1 MNWWVNSVSID
12 FNVPFSHGFIIES
25 VLFLLKLSK
34 VWEKIIPSPEP
45 FYLQNTFPCFPP
57 CQFTMPKSK
66 RYWPRHR
73 QAWKETKSG
82 YSAGEV
88 LSRPLLSRL
97 AYILRPLPSLSAGF
111 YLNDLLFL
119 KRENVL
125 WNFFFHFSITLK
137 QNQKCIS
144 NEIIYRRPFFM
155 VLMNPYAGQQW
166 RQRHANR
173 LWTQWG
179 KERVA

>member
-45 FYLQNTFPCFPP
+45 FYLQNTFRCFPP

-82 YSAGEV
+82 V
-88 LSRPLLSRL
+88 LSWWGSVQTFALQAGLYPKTIALTVCWFLSKW
-97 AYILRPLPSLSAGF
+97 PSLSQ
-111 YLNDLLFL
+111 
-119 KRENVL
+119 KRKCIVE
-125 WNFFFHFSITLK
+125 FFFHFSITLK